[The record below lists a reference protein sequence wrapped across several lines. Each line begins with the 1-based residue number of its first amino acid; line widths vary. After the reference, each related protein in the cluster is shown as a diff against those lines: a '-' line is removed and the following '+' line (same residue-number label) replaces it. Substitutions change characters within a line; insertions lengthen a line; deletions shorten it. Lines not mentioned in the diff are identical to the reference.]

1 MNDTDAI
8 RHVLYTYCRGIDRRR
23 LDMVKSCYHPDATDH
38 HGDYRGGVDGAIAH
52 FERELARWDSTSHFI
67 GNVLIDIDGNHA
79 RVESYALAHH
89 RRDTTPDKVGI
100 DFVAGVRYVDDFEQ
114 RDGEWRISTRV
125 VVVDWTRTD
134 ELSDRGWT
142 RPAHYA
148 QPGCE
153 DDPVF
158 ATVLRS
164 I

>member
-1 MNDTDAI
+1 
-8 RHVLYTYCRGIDRRR
+8 
-23 LDMVKSCYHPDATDH
+23 
-38 HGDYRGGVDGAIAH
+38 
-52 FERELARWDSTSHFI
+52 
-67 GNVLIDIDGNHA
+67 VLIDIDGNHA

-89 RRDTTPDKVGI
+89 RRDTTPHKVGI

-158 ATVLRS
+158 ATDLRS

>member
-1 MNDTDAI
+1 MSDSDAI

-23 LDMVKSCYHPDATDH
+23 LDLVRSCYHPDATDH
-38 HGDYRGGVDGAIAH
+38 HGDYRGGVDGAIEH
-52 FERELARWDSTSHFI
+52 FHRELDRWDSTSHFI
-67 GNVLIDIDGNHA
+67 GNVLIDIVEHRA

-89 RRDTTPDKVGI
+89 RRDTTAEKVGI

-114 RDGEWRISTRV
+114 RDGEWRIAARV

-148 QPGCE
+148 QPGRE

-158 ATVLRS
+158 ANDLRS

>member
-1 MNDTDAI
+1 VNDTDAI

-23 LDMVKSCYHPDATDH
+23 MDIVRSCYHPDASDH
-38 HGDYRGGVDGAIAH
+38 HGDYRGGVDGAITH

-67 GNVLIDIDGNHA
+67 GNVLIDVAGSQA

-89 RRDTTPDKVGI
+89 RRDTTAAKAGI

-142 RPAHYA
+142 RPSHYA
-148 QPGCE
+148 QPGRE

-158 ATVLRS
+158 ANDLRS